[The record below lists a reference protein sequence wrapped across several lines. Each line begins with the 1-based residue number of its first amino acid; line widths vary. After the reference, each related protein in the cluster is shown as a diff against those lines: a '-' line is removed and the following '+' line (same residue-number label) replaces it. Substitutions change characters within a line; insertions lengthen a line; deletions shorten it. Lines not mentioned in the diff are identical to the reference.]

1 MGRLLRFFLVLNM
14 WLGFNYGVI
23 INLYHSL
30 PKIDRPLFIFVYIT
44 LIVIPPAVF
53 YAYLT
58 FIYEKDYIHAYEL
71 KKFINKKLHLNRVLL
86 NALMTGAGIIY
97 RCGGNLSPEFNDR
110 LNLLKSQIHIGH
122 DQEIFLSKVYL
133 DGQETN
139 FPIKE
144 FLRNLSLLQK
154 KHGPHFSAWMFLAWI
169 KLLEVSDRKI
179 TYPQSLLKALER
191 LRTALKLRQDVYY
204 LLETNFL
211 LFDSELKSNF
221 TNYSKYT
228 YFYSGSEFNTEEQ
241 QLQEAYKTL
250 ELPINASPED
260 VHRQYRKLV
269 FKFHPDRLSIEQQNE
284 QNLKL
289 AKEKLQ
295 KIHTA
300 YHFICKYQKK
310 KNG

>member
-1 MGRLLRFFLVLNM
+1 MTYPLYGNGSIDGGDFWHNLLKDNALLILFRGSKSMGRLLRFFLVLNM

-122 DQEIFLSKVYL
+122 DQEIF
-133 DGQETN
+133 
-139 FPIKE
+139 
-144 FLRNLSLLQK
+144 
-154 KHGPHFSAWMFLAWI
+154 
-169 KLLEVSDRKI
+169 
-179 TYPQSLLKALER
+179 
-191 LRTALKLRQDVYY
+191 
-204 LLETNFL
+204 
-211 LFDSELKSNF
+211 
-221 TNYSKYT
+221 
-228 YFYSGSEFNTEEQ
+228 
-241 QLQEAYKTL
+241 
-250 ELPINASPED
+250 
-260 VHRQYRKLV
+260 
-269 FKFHPDRLSIEQQNE
+269 
-284 QNLKL
+284 
-289 AKEKLQ
+289 
-295 KIHTA
+295 
-300 YHFICKYQKK
+300 
-310 KNG
+310 